1 MCAFVSLCLR
11 ACVRVCVCVW
21 NTCLLRSLLGLIFA
35 GGAGG
40 TDETGTNKDAHQL
53 PVKQWGTLH
62 CVPAACDTFNRASCV
77 LLPHPYLF
85 LSEDGKRLS
94 HNPLNVLLL
103 CVGKTEHHVIRVC
116 PEGGLHECACMCVCV
131 GCDSVLEPTC
141 K

>member
-1 MCAFVSLCLR
+1 MSVCVCVCVWVCVCVCV
-11 ACVRVCVCVW
+11 CVRVCVCVEHLFAKV
-21 NTCLLRSLLGLIFA
+21 LLSLIFA

-40 TDETGTNKDAHQL
+40 TDETGANKDVHQL

-77 LLPHPYLF
+77 LLPYPYLF
-85 LSEDGKRLS
+85 LSEDGERLS

-116 PEGGLHECACMCVCV
+116 PEGGLHECALDGFRRSCR
-131 GCDSVLEPTC
+131 LQ
-141 K
+141 

>member
-1 MCAFVSLCLR
+1 MC
-11 ACVRVCVCVW
+11 VCVCV
-21 NTCLLRSLLGLIFA
+21 CVEHLFAKVLLSLIFA
-35 GGAGG
+35 GGAWG

-62 CVPAACDTFNRASCV
+62 CVPAACDTFNYASCV

-116 PEGGLHECACMCVCV
+116 PDGGLHECALDGFRRSCR
-131 GCDSVLEPTC
+131 LQ
-141 K
+141 

>member
-1 MCAFVSLCLR
+1 M
-11 ACVRVCVCVW
+11 RVCVEHLFAKV
-21 NTCLLRSLLGLIFA
+21 LLSLIFA

-77 LLPHPYLF
+77 LMPHPYLF

-116 PEGGLHECACMCVCV
+116 
-131 GCDSVLEPTC
+131 
-141 K
+141 